1 MNEMIYN
8 PLKEFDSKFKS
19 LHLENTKKHFEAL
32 TLRSGIDVEANRKT
46 VKEYVSCNEQLT
58 MLRKKLTWIRVLRVL
73 CCITLLLIPLVII
86 KLTPRIRGLRGDVVL
101 AENKAAELLSEA
113 TRQMTPLCALF
124 SERDA
129 LDIIEATV
137 PMLSFAPCFSV
148 EQEENMI
155 INYDFCD
162 HNNAEQSSL
171 AVLAGHYNENPFVFE
186 KRLTHKMG
194 EAVYHGYK
202 VIRWTES
209 YRGSDGKRRTRTRTQ
224 TLHAS
229 VIKPKPIY
237 TTEVLL
243 SYCAQGGPDLSF
255 TRDATHLDEKSER
268 EIDRYVKRGEKKLKR
283 LTDEAIKEN
292 RDFTSMSNADFEV
305 LFDALDRTDEVQFR
319 TLFTP
324 LAQTNMVDLIRSKS
338 GYGDDFHFIK
348 EKRTN
353 RIQTEHSRTRAI
365 TLSPDAYVSYSY
377 DTAKESFIDKNAEY
391 FKAVYFDFAPLWAI
405 PLYQERPVHS
415 LEPVPEYAQSYAYK
429 ECEALANAVPP
440 KHVVHPRTK
449 TPAILKSSFVG
460 TKDGA
465 DEVSVLAYSY
475 DIEKRIDFI
484 PVLGGDGRFH
494 SVPVPW
500 DDYLPLEESRHFLI
514 STAERAMGTNILGR
528 RGELCIFD

>member
-1 MNEMIYN
+1 
-8 PLKEFDSKFKS
+8 
-19 LHLENTKKHFEAL
+19 
-32 TLRSGIDVEANRKT
+32 
-46 VKEYVSCNEQLT
+46 
-58 MLRKKLTWIRVLRVL
+58 
-73 CCITLLLIPLVII
+73 
-86 KLTPRIRGLRGDVVL
+86 
-101 AENKAAELLSEA
+101 
-113 TRQMTPLCALF
+113 
-124 SERDA
+124 
-129 LDIIEATV
+129 
-137 PMLSFAPCFSV
+137 
-148 EQEENMI
+148 
-155 INYDFCD
+155 
-162 HNNAEQSSL
+162 
-171 AVLAGHYNENPFVFE
+171 
-186 KRLTHKMG
+186 
-194 EAVYHGYK
+194 
-202 VIRWTES
+202 
-209 YRGSDGKRRTRTRTQ
+209 
-224 TLHAS
+224 
-229 VIKPKPIY
+229 
-237 TTEVLL
+237 
-243 SYCAQGGPDLSF
+243 
-255 TRDATHLDEKSER
+255 
-268 EIDRYVKRGEKKLKR
+268 
-283 LTDEAIKEN
+283 
-292 RDFTSMSNADFEV
+292 MSNADFEV

-460 TKDGA
+460 PKDGA

>member
-8 PLKEFDSKFKS
+8 PLKEFDGKFKN

-32 TLRSGIDVEANRKT
+32 TERSGVDAEANRKT
-46 VKEYVSCNEQLT
+46 VKEYVTCNEKLT
-58 MLRKKLTWIRVLRVL
+58 KLNKKLTWLRVLRVL
-73 CCITLLLIPLVII
+73 CCITLLLIPLVIL
-86 KLTPRIRGLRGDVVL
+86 KLTPKIRGLRGDILL
-101 AENKAAELLSEA
+101 AETQAAELLAEA
-113 TRQMTPLCALF
+113 ERQMAPLNALF

-137 PMLSFAPCFSV
+137 PLLSFAPCFSV

-155 INYDFCD
+155 VNYDFD
-162 HNNAEQSSL
+162 GHNNAEESSL
-171 AVLAGHYNENPFVFE
+171 AVLAGHYNENPFLFE
-186 KRLTHKMG
+186 RRLIHKMG

-209 YRGSDGKRRTRTRTQ
+209 YRGSDGKRHTRTRTQ

-229 VIKPKPIY
+229 VIKPKPHY

-255 TRDATHLDEKSER
+255 TRDATHLDEKSEK
-268 EIDRYVKRGEKKLKR
+268 EIERYVKRGEKKLKR

-305 LFDALDRTDEVQFR
+305 LFDALDRTNEVQFR

-324 LAQTNMVDLIRSKS
+324 LAQTNMVDLIRSQS

-348 EKRTN
+348 QKRTN
-353 RIQTEHSRTRAI
+353 RIQTKHSKGRAI
-365 TLSPDAYVSYSY
+365 TLTPDAYASYSY
-377 DTAKESFIDKNAEY
+377 DTAKDNFVAKNTDY

-415 LEPVPEYAQSYAYK
+415 LSPIPDYAQSYAYK
-429 ECEALANAVPP
+429 ECEALANAVAPER
-440 KHVVHPRTK
+440 VAHPRTK

-460 TKDGA
+460 KKGDA
-465 DEVSVLAYSY
+465 DEVCILAYSY
-475 DIEKRIDFI
+475 DIHQRIDFI

-500 DDYLPLEESRHFLI
+500 DDYLPLEERSHLFV
-514 STAERAMGTNILGR
+514 SPAERVVGKNVLGR
-528 RGELCIFD
+528 RGALCIYD